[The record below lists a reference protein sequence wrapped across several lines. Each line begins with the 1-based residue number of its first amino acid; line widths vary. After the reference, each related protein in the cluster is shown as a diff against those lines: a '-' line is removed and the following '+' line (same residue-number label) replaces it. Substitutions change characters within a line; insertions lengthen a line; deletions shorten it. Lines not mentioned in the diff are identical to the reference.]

1 MQNQAGGRQHNA
13 RNSAGSAGSS
23 GMKQEETVRY
33 INKSENPD
41 HKVH

>member
-1 MQNQAGGRQHNA
+1 MQNQGGGRQHNA
-13 RNSAGSAGSS
+13 RNSGSVGSS
-23 GMKQEETVRY
+23 DMRQEETVRY